1 MINNLLKKEEV
12 QEDDIVLKISDAPS
26 VWYEDKTGKQR
37 RYFVDCFIK
46 SQNRCVEATSIKR
59 CWL

>member
-1 MINNLLKKEEV
+1 MINDLLQKEEM
-12 QEDDIVLKISDAPS
+12 QEDDIVVTRIEVLS

-46 SQNRCVEATSIKR
+46 SQNRCIESTSIKR